1 MSDSSQRHAAQQR
14 TAKLEASTHHGS
26 SAVHYRQS
34 SHTTDVAQ
42 RQLPKLTVSDV
53 TPDVFRLVLEFAYSG
68 SVQVLAPRWLKPSG
82 AELLFE
88 AAERYLLP
96 LLKVSMLDEAP
107 NDAGLFSGLH
117 HTEA

>member
-1 MSDSSQRHAAQQR
+1 M
-14 TAKLEASTHHGS
+14 
-26 SAVHYRQS
+26 
-34 SHTTDVAQ
+34 
-42 RQLPKLTVSDV
+42 SDV